1 MRTSLYYA
9 VQNGI
14 AHVELEGAIINGKE
28 LYIQAVIEPDNVEF
42 GYDEIDFNLK
52 VSQIT
57 CEEYIEAIDD
67 VAPYDI
73 TGEEILAHL
82 KGLSNKAFDKLCD
95 DVEQSLIAKYQD
107 EARDNEL
114 ERRLDLIA

>member
-1 MRTSLYYA
+1 MTSLYYT
-9 VQNGI
+9 VFDGV
-14 AHVELEGAIINGKE
+14 AHVELEQAIINGKE
-28 LYIQAVIEPDNVEF
+28 LNIEAVIEPHGIEF
-42 GYDEIDFNLK
+42 GYDGEIDFDLK
-52 VSQIT
+52 VSQIN

-73 TGEEILAHL
+73 TGDEILAHL

>member
-1 MRTSLYYA
+1 MRTSLYYTI
-9 VQNGI
+9 QNGV
-14 AHVELEGAIINGKE
+14 AHVELEQAIINGKE
-28 LYIQAVIEPDNVEF
+28 LYIQALIEPNDVEF

-52 VSQIT
+52 VSQVI

-82 KGLSNKAFDKLCD
+82 KSLPNRAFDKFCD

-107 EARDNEL
+107 ECDDNEL